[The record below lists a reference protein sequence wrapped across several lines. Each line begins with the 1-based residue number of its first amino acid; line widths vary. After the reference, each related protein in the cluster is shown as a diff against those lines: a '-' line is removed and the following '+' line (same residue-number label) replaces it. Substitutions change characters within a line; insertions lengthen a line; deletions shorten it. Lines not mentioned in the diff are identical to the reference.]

1 MEINKRVLLLAIL
14 KKEPQES
21 IKDVVNMLEAS
32 RLFSLKEGKR
42 LLKELKKEAFLDDAG
57 LTPKGLKAAK
67 EAEEEFRL

>member
-1 MEINKRVLLLAIL
+1 MDINKRVLLLAIL

-21 IKDVVNMLEAS
+21 LKDIVAMLEAS
-32 RLFSLKEGKR
+32 RLFSFKEGKR
-42 LLKELKKEAFLDDAG
+42 LLKELKKERFLDENG